1 MVQASHY
8 TVVLE
13 TPEGQRRFECGADE
27 FIWNAAARNGII
39 LPSICHQ
46 GRCLTCA
53 GYLLSGEVDQSQA
66 NFYRPED
73 REAGFVLLCRP
84 NHSARCTSA
93 LICNGKC
100 GSTGCAWGF
109 PRLTRERDG
118 RRPPAL
124 RPRLPSRAY
133 EFAVRR

>member
-8 TVVLE
+8 TVVLA
-13 TPEGQRRFECGADE
+13 TPEGQRRFERGADE

-73 REAGFVLLCRP
+73 REAGFVLLCT
-84 NHSARCTSA
+84 A
-93 LICNGKC
+93 K
-100 GSTGCAWGF
+100 
-109 PRLTRERDG
+109 PRSPVHIRTHMQWEMRKHRLRLG
-118 RRPPAL
+118 LPA
-124 RPRLPSRAY
+124 PYA
-133 EFAVRR
+133 